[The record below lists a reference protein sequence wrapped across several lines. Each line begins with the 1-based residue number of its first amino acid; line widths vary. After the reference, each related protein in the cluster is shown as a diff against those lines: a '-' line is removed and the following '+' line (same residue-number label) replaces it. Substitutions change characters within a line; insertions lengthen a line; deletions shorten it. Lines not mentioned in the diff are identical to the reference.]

1 MNSENQICSL
11 GSLYL
16 RVERVG
22 TEKDNCEIWAQKDRC
37 GYTGVI
43 TLEDGM
49 GWDRVGRDGMEAMGE
64 LCFSKCL

>member
-22 TEKDNCEIWAQKDRC
+22 TEKDNREIWAQKDRC

-49 GWDRVGRDGMEAMGE
+49 GWDGIG
-64 LCFSKCL
+64 